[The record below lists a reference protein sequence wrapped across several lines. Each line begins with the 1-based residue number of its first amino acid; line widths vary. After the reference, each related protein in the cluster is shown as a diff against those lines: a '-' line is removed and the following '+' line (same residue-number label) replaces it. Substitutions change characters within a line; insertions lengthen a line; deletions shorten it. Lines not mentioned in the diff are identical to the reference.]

1 MARAPPRR
9 LKRRHRFKTER
20 SPIHRWSPSD
30 EFAATSAGLIRK
42 RKSRR
47 SVVTT
52 MMAIVDM
59 PTMMPIGPIVRLLRI
74 FGVVAL
80 IDAEHAFHAADD
92 AANRRADDG
101 ADRASDTVTLI
112 EAMSGAFGNALSLY
126 GYRHSKRCETRDAN

>member
-42 RKSRR
+42 RKSGR

-52 MMAIVDM
+52 MMA
-59 PTMMPIGPIVRLLRI
+59 IGPIVRLLRI

-80 IDAEHAFHAADD
+80 IVAEYAFHAADD

-101 ADRASDTVTLI
+101 ADRASDKVTLI
-112 EAMSGAFGNALSLY
+112 EAMSGASGNALSLY

>member
-92 AANRRADDG
+92 SADW
-101 ADRASDTVTLI
+101 ASDAVAFI
-112 EAMSGAFGNALSLY
+112 KAMSGASGNALSLC
-126 GYRHSKRCETRDAN
+126 GERHGERCETCAAN

>member
-92 AANRRADDG
+92 AADRSADDS
-101 ADRASDTVTLI
+101 ADWASDAVAFI
-112 EAMSGAFGNALSLY
+112 KAMSGASGNALSLY

>member
-59 PTMMPIGPIVRLLRI
+59 PTMMPIVRLLRI

-101 ADRASDTVTLI
+101 ADRASHTLSLI
-112 EAMSGAFGNALSLY
+112 EAMSGASGNALSL
-126 GYRHSKRCETRDAN
+126 